1 MNVRAPSWERLKTES
16 MELVPLGSTFE
27 RNLTGKGDV
36 EMHLKAFERLSFR
49 RKWTKWTQCVSRR
62 GRDKELD
69 SDREAAREYRA
80 ASAMPEGHAEEA
92 GRVGGQ
98 R

>member
-27 RNLTGKGDV
+27 RNLTGKGDI

-49 RKWTKWTQCVSRR
+49 RKWT
-62 GRDKELD
+62 
-69 SDREAAREYRA
+69 
-80 ASAMPEGHAEEA
+80 
-92 GRVGGQ
+92 
-98 R
+98 